1 MKDFKVG
8 NNYQME
14 EGELCQS
21 ETFNTI
27 SLQLNIMFKIIDKY
41 LQHVEKK
48 VILRIF
54 NHFIQ

>member
-21 ETFNTI
+21 KTFNTI
-27 SLQLNIMFKIIDKY
+27 SLQFSIMFKIIDKY
-41 LQHVEKK
+41 IQRVEKK
-48 VILRIF
+48 
-54 NHFIQ
+54 